1 MCAATGMLGQKT
13 LHARNVERGQP
24 GVTLLC
30 WVPGSRSGRPW
41 FLGALWLQWG
51 LEGILSQVGRISSSP
66 ASREPFSVF
75 YFLTFFVV
83 AAAEARRK
91 RGT

>member
-1 MCAATGMLGQKT
+1 MCSHWNVGTKNAARTQCRERSAWSHAAALGTRQQ
-13 LHARNVERGQP
+13 ERA
-24 GVTLLC
+24 
-30 WVPGSRSGRPW
+30 

>member
-1 MCAATGMLGQKT
+1 MCAATGMLGQKA
-13 LHARNVERGQP
+13 LRAHSVGRGQP
-24 GVTLLC
+24 GVTLPC
-30 WVPGSRSGRPW
+30 WVPGIRSGRPW
-41 FLGALWLQWG
+41 LLGALWLKWG

-75 YFLTFFVV
+75 CFLTFFVV
-83 AAAEARRK
+83 AVAEARSR